1 MLSDWTFVRRS
12 TALLR
17 MRHLS
22 LVIWCLPG
30 VTCARLVA
38 LDPMLLVGRVAEREV
53 SRIRVGQVGMAT
65 LSSGE
70 RVEGTV
76 SFVGKVADEA
86 TRTYGIEVEIDN
98 SDYRIASGLTAEIIL
113 PVQQTTAHKITPA
126 LLTLDDGGNV
136 GVRTM
141 NSNNEVEF
149 YLVEIVREEENGVWI
164 SGLPE
169 VTTFDHCGS
178 RTCDCG

>member
-1 MLSDWTFVRRS
+1 
-12 TALLR
+12 
-17 MRHLS
+17 
-22 LVIWCLPG
+22 
-30 VTCARLVA
+30 
-38 LDPMLLVGRVAEREV
+38 
-53 SRIRVGQVGMAT
+53 
-65 LSSGE
+65 
-70 RVEGTV
+70 VEGTV

-169 VTTFDHCGS
+169 VTTLITVGQELVIAGETVDPTFESLETATGGGS
-178 RTCDCG
+178 PSGIQTNSQQTEPDANQTVKSS